1 MKKMKPDTLSIHE
14 QSSKHVIE
22 SDRHKGVGASFS
34 KLKAHLLHFS
44 KPQAD
49 MIDVTE
55 YTKVTVRT
63 DQGVYQP
70 GDCKKRLADSQEPED
85 PSTTMLY
92 GAGCR
97 FEGHVGDIKG
107 SLDENEDALQLRV
120 IERKE

>member
-1 MKKMKPDTLSIHE
+1 MKKLKPDTLSILE
-14 QSSKHVIE
+14 LDSKHGSE
-22 SDRHKGVGASFS
+22 SRRYLGGGASLS

-70 GDCKKRLADSQEPED
+70 GDCKKRLSNSQEPED

-107 SLDENEDALQLRV
+107 SLDENEGELQLHV
-120 IERKE
+120 VERKD